1 MEWDGPYKMWKLL
14 REYDSDL
21 DSGFTRV
28 YSPNLISG
36 FDRYHRHPD
45 LDALHAHNK
54 NILEF
59 EAMLVGDDV
68 REAGLAIQE
77 LDDGTI

>member
-1 MEWDGPYKMWKLL
+1 MWKLL

-21 DSGFTRV
+21 DPGFTRV

-45 LDALHAHNK
+45 PDALYSHNE

-68 REAGLAIQE
+68 REAGLAMQE
-77 LDDGTI
+77 LDDCTI

>member
-1 MEWDGPYKMWKLL
+1 MWKLL

-21 DSGFTRV
+21 DSGFPRV

-45 LDALHAHNK
+45 SDALYSHNE

-59 EAMLVGDDV
+59 EATLVGDDV
-68 REAGLAIQE
+68 REAWQ
-77 LDDGTI
+77 

>member
-1 MEWDGPYKMWKLL
+1 MWKLL

-21 DSGFTRV
+21 DPEFTRV

-45 LDALHAHNK
+45 TDALYSHNE

-59 EAMLVGDDV
+59 EAMLVGIYADDV
-68 REAGLAIQE
+68 REAGLVMKE
-77 LDDGTI
+77 SDVGTI

>member
-1 MEWDGPYKMWKLL
+1 MWKLL

-36 FDRYHRHPD
+36 FDRYHRHSDP
-45 LDALHAHNK
+45 DALYSHNE

-59 EAMLVGDDV
+59 EAMLVGLSE
-68 REAGLAIQE
+68 RLAWQCKNWMMA
-77 LDDGTI
+77 LSGKLTQ

>member
-1 MEWDGPYKMWKLL
+1 MWKLL

-21 DSGFTRV
+21 NPRFTRV

-45 LDALHAHNK
+45 PDALYSHNE

-68 REAGLAIQE
+68 REAGLAMKE

>member
-1 MEWDGPYKMWKLL
+1 MWKLL

-21 DSGFTRV
+21 DSGFPRV

-45 LDALHAHNK
+45 PMPFIRTTK
-54 NILEF
+54 IFLEF
-59 EAMLVGDDV
+59 EATLVGDDV
-68 REAGLAIQE
+68 REAWQ
-77 LDDGTI
+77 